1 MEHIRE
7 ADRKLSLNK
16 DYIAEAKKAK
26 KTRLNDVGGGMEEN
40 AWMTQGDAYEHDE
53 DMMADL

>member
-16 DYIAEAKKAK
+16 DYIAEVKKGK
-26 KTRLNDVGGGMEEN
+26 KSRLNVLEGGAEEN
-40 AWMTQGDAYEHDE
+40 PWMTHGETYDHDE